1 MNRQLLA
8 IGLFLFGLGA
18 GVAATAG
25 APRQDG
31 DVIQCQRNCMA
42 AGNSHGYCY
51 QCCVN
56 HICPQPPK

>member
-18 GVAATAG
+18 GVAATAS
-25 APRQDG
+25 APQQD
-31 DVIQCQRNCMA
+31 DEIQCQRNCMA
-42 AGNSHGYCY
+42 TGKSHGYCY

-56 HICPQPPK
+56 HICPDLP